1 MDFEPWWLIVLPVLF
16 GLGWLAARFDFKQ
29 ILSESRN
36 LPDSYF
42 KGLNFLLN
50 EQPDRAIDAFVE
62 VAKLDS
68 ETTEL
73 HFALG
78 SLFRRRGEIERAI
91 RVHQSLLARA
101 DLPAQDR
108 ETAQHELAQ
117 DFLKAG
123 LLDRAEQAFEAVVD
137 TRFAVDAMRSLIR
150 IYESE
155 HDWPQAI
162 EAVRRLRAFV
172 DEPVPQLV
180 HYQCEQAQSA
190 LEQRQPDLPKAEEAL
205 KEADLAAEALGEK
218 NGSAASRARI
228 AILRAKLSQL
238 KGDFPGQRDFLASV
252 MRVAPE
258 YTGLIAADLMACYR
272 QLDQPA
278 QGLGL
283 LKAHYEALP
292 SIDIFN
298 VVFRELREQQ
308 GHVRA
313 WAFARTALRMQPLLL
328 GLDRMLEVELTFAD
342 NLAAAPLT
350 GAPIEALPA
359 SAAADVVAGA
369 DLGLLRRLVHKH
381 TQRLDRYSCHVC
393 GFEAQHYYWQCPGC
407 NSWETYA
414 PKRLEEMQ

>member
-29 ILSESRN
+29 VLSESRN

-50 EQPDRAIDAFVE
+50 EQPDRAIDAFIE
-62 VAKLDS
+62 VAKLDP

-101 DLPAQDR
+101 DLPAKDR
-108 ETAQHELAQ
+108 ESAQYELAQ

-123 LLDRAEQAFEAVVD
+123 LLDRAEEAFEAVVES
-137 TRFAVDAMRSLIR
+137 RFSIEAVRSLIR

-162 EAVRRLRAFV
+162 EAVRRLRELI

-190 LEQRQPDLPKAEEAL
+190 LEQREPNLERAQAAL
-205 KEADLAAEALGEK
+205 AEADRADDALGEK

-228 AILRAKLSQL
+228 AMLKAKLAQL
-238 KGDFPGQRDFLASV
+238 NENYSAQRDHLTSV
-252 MRVAPE
+252 LRIAPE
-258 YTGLIAADLMACYR
+258 YTGLIAAELMVCYKH
-272 QLDQPA
+272 LDQAA
-278 QGLGL
+278 QGLSL
-283 LKAHYEALP
+283 LKARYEELP
-292 SIDIFN
+292 SIDVFN

-313 WAFARTALRMQPLLL
+313 WAFARAALRAQPLLL
-328 GLDRMLEVELTFAD
+328 SLDRMLEVELTFAD
-342 NLAAAPLT
+342 NRSAVPLT

-381 TQRLDRYSCHVC
+381 TQRLDRYSCREC